1 MKTIDLPRA
10 RRALAKLDEIA
21 RDHPEAFDP
30 ARLPTTPGALAKAMQ
45 GSRRIGRPPSPDPA
59 VPVPLRLP
67 RSMLATL
74 DALVA
79 ERRCTD
85 PGATRQDLLREGVDR
100 YLAAEKKARRATD
113 KRRQVEG
120 VTAVLKLS
128 PGDAP

>member
-1 MKTIDLPRA
+1 MRTIDLPRA
-10 RRALAKLDEIA
+10 RRALAKLDELA

-30 ARLPTTPGALAKAMQ
+30 ERLPTTPDALVRAMQ

-100 YLAAEKKARRATD
+100 YLAAEKRRDRRATIA
-113 KRRQVEG
+113 RAPRSLVERL
-120 VTAVLKLS
+120 AS
-128 PGDAP
+128 

>member
-30 ARLPTTPGALAKAMQ
+30 ARLPSTPRALARAMQ
-45 GSRRIGRPPSPDPA
+45 ERRPVGRPPSPDPA

-85 PGATRQDLLREGVDR
+85 PGATRQDLLREGMDR
-100 YLAAEKKARRATD
+100 YLAAEKRKAR
-113 KRRQVEG
+113 QSHG
-120 VTAVLKLS
+120 
-128 PGDAP
+128 